1 MSVRHGGD
9 DEEPHDGDRGRCP
22 GHANA
27 PVTRCEDRI
36 RIAKD
41 TSLANLPLKSI
52 AASVALASMARCTA
66 YPDAYPNRVMFAPIR
81 RCPPA
86 CPPPA
91 DLHRRT
97 RADLGGRVSGP

>member
-1 MSVRHGGD
+1 MKNHTLAIAAGAATPRI
-9 DEEPHDGDRGRCP
+9 
-22 GHANA
+22 
-27 PVTRCEDRI
+27 TRCEDCI
-36 RIAKD
+36 RIAKS
-41 TSLANLPLKSI
+41 TGLANLPLKSI

-86 CPPPA
+86 DPPPT